1 VKVDLARQEIT
12 APSGT
17 LHRFEV
23 DPFRK
28 QCLLEG
34 LDEISF
40 TLGHDADIAAFERR
54 QAQELGWL

>member
-1 VKVDLARQEIT
+1 VKIDLDRQELT
-12 APSGT
+12 APSGQV
-17 LHRFEV
+17 HRFEV

-28 QCLLEG
+28 HCLLEG
-34 LDEISF
+34 LDEISL